1 MTCILVYLRLRK
13 YSIFMKV
20 KKRSGC
26 LKTLFITI
34 PLWFIGIT
42 IGLVLVLKWVP
53 VWVTPV
59 MIQKS
64 IVNVGDS
71 TYHTYKTWK
80 SLKHISR
87 SMGMAV
93 MAGEDSRFL
102 SHWGFD
108 FVEINN
114 AITTNAEGN
123 SLRGA
128 STISQQT
135 AKNVFLLP
143 GRTWLRKGLEAYFTL
158 LIEGMW
164 GKRRI
169 MEVYL
174 NVAEMGKGIFG
185 AEAAAQ
191 HLFNTSAEKLT
202 RRQCALVAATLPNP
216 LVMHSDRPS
225 RYVRYRATVIQS
237 LMRKIPRPKWLGG
250 TETRWTQRM
259 DRNIKKRN
267 GKALMR
273 TVKKVNKNVGKKVV
287 KKFSGAGKEK

>member
-1 MTCILVYLRLRK
+1 M
-13 YSIFMKV
+13 
-20 KKRSGC
+20 
-26 LKTLFITI
+26 LFVTI

-42 IGLVLVLKWVP
+42 VGLVLLLKWVP

-59 MIQKS
+59 MVQKS
-64 IVNVGDS
+64 IVNVGDID
-71 TYHTYKTWK
+71 YHTYKTWK
-80 SLKHISR
+80 SLKHISNN
-87 SMGMAV
+87 MGMAV

-114 AITTNAEGN
+114 AITTNASGK

-135 AKNVFLLP
+135 AKNVFLFP
-143 GRTWLRKGLEAYFTL
+143 GRTWIRKGFEAYFTL
-158 LIEGMW
+158 LIEGIW

-191 HLFNTSAEKLT
+191 HLFNESAENLSA
-202 RRQCALVAATLPNP
+202 RQAAQIAAVLPNP
-216 LVMHSDRPS
+216 IIMHAERPS
-225 RYVRYRATVIQS
+225 RYVRYRASVIQS
-237 LMRKIPRPKWLGG
+237 LMRKIPRPVWLGG
-250 TETRWTQRM
+250 KDTKWTERM

-267 GKALMR
+267 SKALKR
-273 TVKKVNKNVGKKVV
+273 TVKKVNKNVTKKVE
-287 KKFSGAGKEK
+287 KKLSGIKKKNENSGIKKK